1 MKPLLRAVL
10 LIDAVLLAA
19 FGVLFVL
26 TPWKA
31 LYDALQ
37 LVTVDPAMVGQAF
50 GIALLGL
57 AWLSVHAAFNGDLT
71 AGVAR
76 AVGHVNWLTGVVMLV
91 WLLAVRSPQLSSF
104 GQFVSVVAGAV
115 LLVIGFGG
123 VRLAAAVRRREK
135 ARGADARGASKRA
148 AQPVMAPP
156 AAARIEPGVSR
167 VSTAPGAPAA
177 ASAASAA
184 PAAVEKRRR
193 KNIGNISL
201 FFFKQKTAYE
211 IASCLVGSEMCMR
224 GSGATAVATVIGA
237 VFRPVRPPR
246 FAAARSPRYIF
257 DAAPRALLLLFP
269 CSFPR
274 PLPCTTKS

>member
-26 TPWKA
+26 IPWKA

-135 ARGADARGASKRA
+135 AQAADARGASKRA
-148 AQPVMAPP
+148 AQPAMAPP
-156 AAARIEPGVSR
+156 AAARIEPDVSR

-177 ASAASAA
+177 SAASAA
-184 PAAVEKRRR
+184 PAAV
-193 KNIGNISL
+193 NAD
-201 FFFKQKTAYE
+201 T
-211 IASCLVGSEMCMR
+211 
-224 GSGATAVATVIGA
+224 
-237 VFRPVRPPR
+237 
-246 FAAARSPRYIF
+246 AAATPAARE
-257 DAAPRALLLLFP
+257 DAAPSALGDAA
-269 CSFPR
+269 R
-274 PLPCTTKS
+274 PPSQP

>member
-135 ARGADARGASKRA
+135 AQAADARGASKRA

-156 AAARIEPGVSR
+156 AAD
-167 VSTAPGAPAA
+167 AA
-177 ASAASAA
+177 
-184 PAAVEKRRR
+184 
-193 KNIGNISL
+193 
-201 FFFKQKTAYE
+201 
-211 IASCLVGSEMCMR
+211 
-224 GSGATAVATVIGA
+224 
-237 VFRPVRPPR
+237 RPP
-246 FAAARSPRYIF
+246 SQP
-257 DAAPRALLLLFP
+257 
-269 CSFPR
+269 
-274 PLPCTTKS
+274 

>member
-1 MKPLLRAVL
+1 MLRAVL

-135 ARGADARGASKRA
+135 AQAADARGASKRA

-184 PAAVEKRRR
+184 PAAV
-193 KNIGNISL
+193 NAG
-201 FFFKQKTAYE
+201 T
-211 IASCLVGSEMCMR
+211 
-224 GSGATAVATVIGA
+224 
-237 VFRPVRPPR
+237 
-246 FAAARSPRYIF
+246 AAATPAARE
-257 DAAPRALLLLFP
+257 DAAPSALGDAA
-269 CSFPR
+269 R
-274 PLPCTTKS
+274 PPSQP